1 MIPPKALKPT
11 GAAERPTSP
20 VPACVRALAAQL
32 ATLFE
37 TDQEIVERL
46 NDAQHRLAAANERL
60 WSGLAP
66 DTFALIYQ
74 GVAPAGDSH
83 IAKVMTA
90 ATGADGPGPQ
100 GAVLHALQDIHWQV
114 HRAFCAYQSA
124 GEERR
129 QLAVDVGELS
139 ARLADALASA
149 GYSPQ
154 QARSAT
160 VHQLADGTCPAAEN
174 EKRSWR

>member
-1 MIPPKALKPT
+1 MIPPKALMPT
-11 GAAERPTSP
+11 GVAERPASP
-20 VPACVRALAAQL
+20 VPARVRALAAQL

-66 DTFALIYQ
+66 DTFSLIYQ
-74 GVAPAGDSH
+74 GVAPAGHSH
-83 IAKVMTA
+83 IAKLIKA
-90 ATGADGPGPQ
+90 ATGAGGPGPQ
-100 GAVLHALQDIHWQV
+100 SAVLQALQDIHWQV

-124 GEERR
+124 CEERR

-139 ARLADALASA
+139 ARLTDALTSA

-154 QARSAT
+154 QARSAN
-160 VHQLADGTCPAAEN
+160 VHQLADGTWPAADNKES
-174 EKRSWR
+174 KR